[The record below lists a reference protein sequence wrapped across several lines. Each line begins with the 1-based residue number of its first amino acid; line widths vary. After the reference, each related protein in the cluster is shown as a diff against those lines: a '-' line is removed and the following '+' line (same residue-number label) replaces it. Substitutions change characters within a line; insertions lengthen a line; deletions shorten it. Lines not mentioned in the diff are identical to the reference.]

1 MTKRANPSPSN
12 TNGSSVGNV
21 EQTSRDQW
29 QFANA
34 NQSPTEMTNLLKM
47 DILLFAQL
55 TSIKKELN
63 RVMLNLRVAKMSQR
77 KNQLLNNI
85 NFSSVGNVEQ
95 TQKDQWRFANVN
107 QSPIEMM
114 PMLKMGTLHYARP
127 ISIKKELKIA
137 MLN

>member
-1 MTKRANPSPSN
+1 
-12 TNGSSVGNV
+12 
-21 EQTSRDQW
+21 
-29 QFANA
+29 
-34 NQSPTEMTNLLKM
+34 MTNLLKM

-95 TQKDQWRFANVN
+95 TQKDQ
-107 QSPIEMM
+107 
-114 PMLKMGTLHYARP
+114 
-127 ISIKKELKIA
+127 
-137 MLN
+137 